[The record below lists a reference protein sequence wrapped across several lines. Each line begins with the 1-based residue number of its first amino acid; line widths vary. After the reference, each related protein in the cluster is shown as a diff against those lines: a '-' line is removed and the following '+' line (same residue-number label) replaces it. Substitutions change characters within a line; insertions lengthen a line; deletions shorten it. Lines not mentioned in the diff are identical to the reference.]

1 MKVNY
6 NISAIIANNQ
16 LKRTENRLTASTE
29 RLSSGY
35 KINSAKDDPAGLAI
49 SKKLREQIRGLER
62 ASLNSQDAISAL
74 QTAEGAVDEINSILQ
89 RMRELTVKAKNET
102 YAFEDKKA
110 IQDEIDS
117 LTKEV
122 DRLVTDTQF
131 NDKSLLD
138 GNLSYRGFTDSPS
151 VKVSA
156 YSKDVV
162 ANDYGITITGAP
174 KAAVLKGTALSL
186 PSAITPNLAGKLTIN
201 GVEVEINEGDTPE
214 EVFTKLR
221 DTAKIAD
228 INLFTID
235 PSETP
240 KNTYTDANR
249 ESIGYTQT
257 AFGTAG
263 NGLLFVSEEYGSTA
277 KIEIKTENMQL
288 LTALGLDSLDPEG
301 DGEILAAGA
310 DASVS
315 LDSGFTATATFKA
328 DGENVTITDRSGFEM
343 KLEVS
348 ADAVSR
354 IDDAP
359 TVLSNKVN
367 VQASG
372 MGSML
377 FQVGARENQ
386 TIEVIIPDISVKAL
400 GLGNLNMLYS
410 GGLDTALDD
419 IDNALSKVNEV
430 RSIIGAYQNR
440 FESTTSSLEETTLN
454 LEESFSRIMDTDMA
468 EEMTNYT
475 KENVLTQASTAML
488 AQAND
493 RPQQVLQLL
502 S

>member
-138 GNLSYRGFTDSPS
+138 GNLSYRGYTDSPS
-151 VKVSA
+151 VKVGA

-174 KAAVLKGTALSL
+174 KAAVLKGTVLNLSNV
-186 PSAITPNLAGKLTIN
+186 ITPNLAGKLTIN

-235 PSETP
+235 PSKTP

-288 LTALGLDSLDPEG
+288 LTALGLNSLDTDG

-348 ADAVSR
+348 ADALTR
-354 IDDAP
+354 RADNP
-359 TVLSNKVN
+359 KLSDKVK

>member
-138 GNLSYRGFTDSPS
+138 GNLSYRGYTDSPS
-151 VKVSA
+151 VKVGA

-174 KAAVLKGTALSL
+174 EAAVLKGTALNL
-186 PSAITPNLAGKLTIN
+186 PNVITPNLAGKLTIN
-201 GVEVEINEGDTPE
+201 GVEVEINEGDTSE

-288 LTALGLDSLDPEG
+288 LTALGLNSLDPDG

-348 ADAVSR
+348 ADALTR
-354 IDDAP
+354 MADDSN
-359 TVLSNKVN
+359 LSDEVK

>member
-138 GNLSYRGFTDSPS
+138 GNLSYRGYTDSPS
-151 VKVSA
+151 VKVGA

-174 KAAVLKGTALSL
+174 EAAVLKGTALSL
-186 PSAITPNLAGKLTIN
+186 PNVITPNLAGKLTIN

-288 LTALGLDSLDPEG
+288 LTALGLNSLDPDG

-315 LDSGFTATATFKA
+315 LDSGYTATATFKA

-348 ADAVSR
+348 ADALTR
-354 IDDAP
+354 MADDSN
-359 TVLSNKVN
+359 LSDEVK

>member
-62 ASLNSQDAISAL
+62 ASLNAQDAISAL
-74 QTAEGAVDEINSILQ
+74 QTAEGAVEEINSILQ

-102 YAFEDKKA
+102 FGLDDRQA

-117 LTKEV
+117 LTEEV

-131 NDKSLLD
+131 NDKPLLD
-138 GNLSYRGFTDSPS
+138 GSLSYRGFTDSPS
-151 VKVSA
+151 VKVSS

-174 KAAVLKGTALSL
+174 KQAVLKGTALSL
-186 PSAITPNLAGKLTIN
+186 PDPITANLAGKITIN
-201 GVEVEINEGDTPE
+201 GVEVEINEGDTAN
-214 EVFTKLR
+214 EVYTKLR
-221 DTAKIAD
+221 DKAKIAD
-228 INLFTID
+228 VNLFTID
-235 PSETP
+235 PSEVP
-240 KNTYTDANR
+240 ANTYTDANR
-249 ESIGYTQT
+249 DSIGYTQT
-257 AFGTAG
+257 AYGTAG
-263 NGLLFVSEEYGSTA
+263 NGLLFVSEEYGSSA
-277 KIEIKTENMQL
+277 KIEIKSENAAL
-288 LTALGLDSLDPEG
+288 LNALGLNILDTDG
-301 DGEILAAGA
+301 DGEILAAGV
-310 DASVS
+310 DATVS

-328 DGENVTITDRSGFEM
+328 DGENVTISDRNGFEM

-348 ADAVSR
+348 ADALTKI
-354 IDDAP
+354 IDDN
-359 TVLSNKVN
+359 TLKDEVK

-372 MGSML
+372 MGSMP

-386 TIEVIIPDISVKAL
+386 AIEVIIPDISVKAL
-400 GLGNLNMLYS
+400 GIGNLNMLYS
-410 GGLDTALDD
+410 GGLDTALTDLD
-419 IDNALSKVNEV
+419 TALNKVNEV

-440 FESTTSSLEETTLN
+440 FESATSSLEETTLN
-454 LEESFSRIMDTDMA
+454 LEESYARIVDTDMA

>member
-138 GNLSYRGFTDSPS
+138 GNLSYRGYTDSPS
-151 VKVSA
+151 VKVGA

-174 KAAVLKGTALSL
+174 EAAVLKGTALNL
-186 PSAITPNLAGKLTIN
+186 PNVITPNLAGKLTIN
-201 GVEVEINEGDTPE
+201 GVEVEINEGDTQE

-288 LTALGLDSLDPEG
+288 LTALGLNSLDPDG

-348 ADAVSR
+348 ADALTR
-354 IDDAP
+354 MADDSN
-359 TVLSNKVN
+359 LSDEVK

>member
-162 ANDYGITITGAP
+162 ANDYGITIKGAP
-174 KAAVLKGTALSL
+174 EAAVLKGTALSL
-186 PSAITPNLAGKLTIN
+186 PNPITPNLAGKLTIN

-228 INLFTID
+228 INLFTIN
-235 PSETP
+235 PNENP

-348 ADAVSR
+348 ADALTR
-354 IDDAP
+354 MADDP
-359 TVLSNKVN
+359 NLSDEVK